1 MRILSI
7 PLVLSV
13 PKPIYK
19 INMLYAIRNN
29 EGRIIS
35 LSETAQAGAEPV
47 DIKNKEVLQFLS
59 INDEEFS
66 AEEFLEKS
74 DTGVSR
80 IFEDLIDVLIGKNI
94 IMFTDLPEMAQQK
107 LLSRKLARNIN
118 RSDHPDAESH
128 HIPTSILIDDDDT
141 L

>member
-1 MRILSI
+1 
-7 PLVLSV
+7 
-13 PKPIYK
+13 
-19 INMLYAIRNN
+19 MLYAIRNT

-35 LSETAQAGAEPV
+35 LSETPQTGAEVV
-47 DIKNKEVLQFLS
+47 DIKNKEVLDFLS

-66 AEEFLEKS
+66 AEEFLEQS
-74 DTGVSR
+74 DTSVAR

-118 RSDHPDAESH
+118 KEEDE
-128 HIPTSILIDDDDT
+128 TSEIQTNSSSFLIDDNDT